1 MYKFLTLES
10 GALLCRWDGPDLCRL
25 LLGVRGL
32 LGLFLDLGCLADVA
46 VREVDRGQNQKDDSG
61 HHVCAIQ
68 VWLQIQLY
76 VKFSRASEGLVE
88 RLMADF
94 CESKFTES
102 RDRE

>member
-10 GALLCRWDGPDLCRL
+10 GVLLCRWDGPDLCL

-32 LGLFLDLGCLADVA
+32 LGLFLGLGCLADVA

-88 RLMADF
+88 RLMDVIPY
-94 CESKFTES
+94 SQIKDT
-102 RDRE
+102 RID

>member
-10 GALLCRWDGPDLCRL
+10 GVLLCRWDGPDLCL
-25 LLGVRGL
+25 L

-88 RLMADF
+88 RLIDVIPY
-94 CESKFTES
+94 SQIKDT
-102 RDRE
+102 RID